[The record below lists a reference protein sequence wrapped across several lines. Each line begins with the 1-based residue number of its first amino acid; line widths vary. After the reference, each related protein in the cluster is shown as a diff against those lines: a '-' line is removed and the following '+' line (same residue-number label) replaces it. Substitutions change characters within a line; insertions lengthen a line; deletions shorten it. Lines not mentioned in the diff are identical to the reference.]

1 MLLRSEDQRRATHG
15 TQQAILTEIAGSV
28 LVPDAPG
35 GPFRF
40 VGRADRVELGAQGRV
55 IVQDY
60 KTGMLPTT
68 RDVLSGWSPQ
78 LPLEAAMLLR
88 GGFAAA
94 PGVTAIDGLIY
105 WRLTGGAEAGEEVAI
120 TPKEAE
126 GLSALA
132 EQTWLSLIERIVAYD
147 DPAQPYLSH
156 PHPGQEPR
164 FADYAR
170 LARVPEWSQGR
181 MEHES

>member
-1 MLLRSEDQRRATHG
+1 
-15 TQQAILTEIAGSV
+15 V
-28 LVPDAPG
+28 LA
-35 GPFRF
+35 
-40 VGRADRVELGAQGRV
+40 
-55 IVQDY
+55 
-60 KTGMLPTT
+60 
-68 RDVLSGWSPQ
+68 GWSPQ
-78 LPLEAAMLLR
+78 LPLEAAMILR
-88 GGFAAA
+88 GGFADVVPPAQA
-94 PGVTAIDGLIY
+94 EDADTAEGAGIMDGLIY

-120 TPKEAE
+120 TPKEAA
-126 GLSALA
+126 GLSELA
-132 EQTWLSLIERIVAYD
+132 EQTWLSLIERIAAYD

>member
-1 MLLRSEDQRRATHG
+1 PRAIWTELRGR
-15 TQQAILTEIAGSV
+15 V

-35 GPFRF
+35 GAFTLT
-40 VGRADRVELGAQGRV
+40 GRADRIEVGPDGRV
-55 IVQDY
+55 SVLDY
-60 KTGMLPTT
+60 KTGVLPSA
-68 RDVLSGWSPQ
+68 RDVLAGWSPQ
-78 LPLEAAMLLR
+78 LPLEAAMILR
-88 GGFAAA
+88 GGFA
-94 PGVTAIDGLIY
+94 GVTLAGEAEEAGGIMDGLIY

-181 MEHES
+181 MEHEA